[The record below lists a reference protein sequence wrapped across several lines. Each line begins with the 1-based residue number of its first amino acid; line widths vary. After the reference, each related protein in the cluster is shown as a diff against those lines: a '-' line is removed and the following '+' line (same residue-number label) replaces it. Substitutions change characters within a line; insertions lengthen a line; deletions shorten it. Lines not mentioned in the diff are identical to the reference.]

1 MKKMRKLLVVMLTL
15 IMAMAMMVPAMA
27 AGETYTITIENNK
40 DGHTYQAYQ
49 VFAGDLSEGV
59 LSNIQWGTGVNGEAL
74 LAALKAD
81 GTIGSSFTDCTT
93 AAQVAEVL
101 ASFESNSTEL
111 DAFAAVVGA
120 NLSDRA
126 TNSGTWNEESKNYT
140 ISGLAAGYY
149 FVKDQD
155 GSLTGG
161 TADAYT
167 KFILKLVKDTEVTPK
182 SDVPSVEKKVQEDDK
197 YNQDGGYGQGYNDVA
212 DWNIGDAVPFK
223 LIGTIPE
230 MDGYDTY
237 KYIFHDTLSDGLTLN
252 ADSVKVYVAD
262 SKNADLSSLTSLT
275 AGEDYTLI
283 TSPAESHCS
292 FEVSFDDL
300 TTLEE
305 ITEQSKYIIVAY
317 TATLNESAEIG
328 LDGNPNEVYLE
339 FSNNPAQSGE
349 GDHETDETPKD
360 EVIVFTYELDTT
372 KVDGAD
378 TETTLKDAQF
388 VLLNSDGT
396 KVAKFDAENNKFD
409 GWVDLPTGTDEAIT
423 YEDWTT
429 YNETNKVILT
439 SGVDGLFKMIGLDDG
454 TYKLREIKAPDG
466 YNLLPN
472 DVEVVITATT
482 TNGQDWTS
490 GTASEALTA
499 LKVKV
504 DNGEEQ
510 DGNVS
515 NGTVNINVQNNQ
527 GATLPETGGMGT
539 KIFYLAGG
547 ILALGAGLLL
557 VTRKRMEMR

>member
-1 MKKMRKLLVVMLTL
+1 MKKTKKLFAMLLAL
-15 IMAMAMMVPAMA
+15 IMAVALAVPAFA
-27 AGETYTITIENNK
+27 AGETYTITINNDK
-40 DGHTYQAYQ
+40 DGHTYEAYQ
-49 VFAGDLSEGV
+49 VFSGDLAGNV
-59 LSNIQWGTGVNGEAL
+59 LSNITWGTGVDGDDL
-74 LAALKAD
+74 LAALKGD
-81 GTIGSSFTDCTT
+81 STIGSSFTDCTT

-101 ASFESNSTEL
+101 ATFSNDSAQL
-111 DAFAAVVGA
+111 DAFAAIVA
-120 NLSDRA
+120 DNLDA
-126 TNSGTWNEESKNYT
+126 VTGTSTEDTGPYT
-140 ISGLAAGYY
+140 ISGLDAGYY

-155 GSLTGG
+155 DSLTGEDP
-161 TADAYT
+161 DAYT
-167 KFILKLVKDTEVTPK
+167 KFMLELVQNTTVTPK

-237 KYIFHDTLSDGLTLN
+237 KYIFHDTLSSGLDLN
-252 ADSVKVYVAD
+252 TDSVKVYVAD
-262 SKNADLSSLTSLT
+262 SKDADLSSLTPLT
-275 AGEDYTLI
+275 AGEDYTLN

-292 FEVSFDDL
+292 FEVSFSDL
-300 TTLEE
+300 KSVEE
-305 ITEQSKYIIVAY
+305 AVSGKYIIVAY
-317 TATLNESAEIG
+317 TATLNKNAEIG

-349 GDHETDETPKD
+349 GEDHPTDETPKD

-372 KVDGAD
+372 KVDGAQ
-378 TETTLKDAQF
+378 TTTKLPDAQF

-396 KVAKFDAENNKFD
+396 KVAKIDESNKFD
-409 GWVDLPTGTDEAIT
+409 GWVNLPVGTGDEGAIT

-439 SGVDGLFKMIGLDDG
+439 SGADGLFKVIGLDDG

-482 TNGQDWTS
+482 SNGQDWTS
-490 GTASEALTA
+490 GTASKALTNLA
-499 LKVKV
+499 VTADKQPGTGDVST
-504 DNGEEQ
+504 GIAGITI
-510 DGNVS
+510 GN
-515 NGTVNINVQNNQ
+515 NK

-539 KIFYLAGG
+539 TIFYIVGG
-547 ILALGAGLLL
+547 ILVVGAGVLLI
-557 VTRKRMEMR
+557 TKKRMEK

>member
-1 MKKMRKLLVVMLTL
+1 MKKTKKLFAMLLAL
-15 IMAMAMMVPAMA
+15 IMAVALAVPAFA
-27 AGETYTITIENNK
+27 AGETYTITINNDK
-40 DGHTYQAYQ
+40 DGHTYEAYQ
-49 VFAGDLSEGV
+49 VFSGDLAGNV
-59 LSNIQWGTGVNGEAL
+59 LSNITWGTGVDGDDL
-74 LAALKAD
+74 LAALKGD
-81 GTIGSSFTDCTT
+81 STIGSSFTDCTT

-101 ASFESNSTEL
+101 ATFSNDSAQL
-111 DAFAAVVGA
+111 DAFAAIVA
-120 NLSDRA
+120 DNLDA
-126 TNSGTWNEESKNYT
+126 VTGTSTEDTGPYT
-140 ISGLAAGYY
+140 ISGLDAGYY

-155 GSLTGG
+155 DSLTGEDP
-161 TADAYT
+161 DAYT
-167 KFILKLVKDTEVTPK
+167 KFMLELVQNTTVTPK

-237 KYIFHDTLSDGLTLN
+237 KYIFHDTLSNGLTLN

-262 SKNADLSSLTSLT
+262 SKNADLSSATELTVN
-275 AGEDYTLI
+275 EDYTLN
-283 TSPAESHCS
+283 TAPAESHCS
-292 FEVSFDDL
+292 FEVSFSDL
-300 TTLEE
+300 KSVEE
-305 ITEQSKYIIVAY
+305 AVSGKYIIVAY
-317 TATLNESAEIG
+317 TATLNKNAEIG

-349 GDHETDETPKD
+349 GEDHPTDETPKD

-372 KVDGAD
+372 KVDGAQ
-378 TETTLKDAQF
+378 TTTKLPDAQF

-396 KVAKFDAENNKFD
+396 KVAKIDESNKFD
-409 GWVDLPTGTDEAIT
+409 GWVNLPVGTGDEGAIT

-439 SGVDGLFKMIGLDDG
+439 SGADGLFKVIGLDDG

-482 TNGQDWTS
+482 SNGQDWTS
-490 GTASEALTA
+490 GTASKALTNLA
-499 LKVKV
+499 VTADKQPGTGDVST
-504 DNGEEQ
+504 GIAGITI
-510 DGNVS
+510 GN
-515 NGTVNINVQNNQ
+515 NK

-539 KIFYLAGG
+539 TIFYIVGG
-547 ILALGAGLLL
+547 ILVVGAGVLLI
-557 VTRKRMEMR
+557 TKKRMEK